1 MANVTLWGERLQM
14 LQVQVRPDAMTRN
27 ISLNQVMETTAEAV
41 DSGLLLYD
49 EVRSSGPAASSRRR
63 TSGSTCAPCCP
74 SSRPTTWRRCRSRR
88 CRRRLIRRRKKPEEG
103 GAGRAGPIV
112 RLGDVADVVEDHQPL
127 LGDGAVND
135 GLGLMLI
142 VEKRRGPTPSS

>member
-1 MANVTLWGERLQM
+1 
-14 LQVQVRPDAMTRN
+14 
-27 ISLNQVMETTAEAV
+27 METTAEAV

-49 EVRSSGPAASSRRR
+49 EGSIIGPGGIIETPNQRLNVRDRAAHRHAQRPGQVPIETVAPPAGPRGDGTPRRR
-63 TSGSTCAPCCP
+63 TPAEP
-74 SSRPTTWRRCRSRR
+74 
-88 CRRRLIRRRKKPEEG
+88 
-103 GAGRAGPIV
+103 APIV